1 MSDAP
6 KRNSLHPPTT
16 LNNNIAHMVV
26 VPPTT
31 HTKQNYKQAYPTY
44 DYSCPFVDALEGVT
58 HALRTSEYRDRE
70 EQFYWVLEAQRR
82 VWPGLPKVWIW
93 DYAR

>member
-1 MSDAP
+1 
-6 KRNSLHPPTT
+6 
-16 LNNNIAHMVV
+16 MVV